1 MNKKYSFRGDS
12 FIKGYITGKI
22 SLGEMYNHASEVFNK
37 NNNNDKIKNET
48 NPLKINHNLTP
59 INDNNNKLNI
69 NNIKSQKNK
78 FILKSLS
85 DGNYFSRN
93 SKLVNKENFMKEI
106 FSITERKNIFNQVL
120 SPLKSYQKIPNYK
133 LLEQQ
138 LNREKKYGKKRNKL
152 LIIQ

>member
-1 MNKKYSFRGDS
+1 
-12 FIKGYITGKI
+12 
-22 SLGEMYNHASEVFNK
+22 
-37 NNNNDKIKNET
+37 
-48 NPLKINHNLTP
+48 
-59 INDNNNKLNI
+59 
-69 NNIKSQKNK
+69 
-78 FILKSLS
+78 
-85 DGNYFSRN
+85 
-93 SKLVNKENFMKEI
+93 MKEI